1 MENESIPTPE
11 SAVSKPESPKEEA
24 AKVFTPEQAGRLE
37 KVQQQAI
44 PKNISKQKNILQ
56 SIMKKY
62 EGEAIIVETI
72 RLYIEDET
80 SFTTYQ
86 MKGALKFLEMKG
98 TIRIEPIKFN
108 GKVRRKNTFADDVE
122 IRFPPF

>member
-1 MENESIPTPE
+1 MKEAFWKVDKSTGIYFSDKTDPNQPILFENDYS
-11 SAVSKPESPKEEA
+11 SD
-24 AKVFTPEQAGRLE
+24 
-37 KVQQQAI
+37 
-44 PKNISKQKNILQ
+44 ISE